1 MIKTIIFDLG
11 GVIVSSEIELLDE
24 KIADYLEIPLEEFK
38 EFLAQYKL
46 DLTKGKLSLMD
57 VYSNVLKAFSKTD
70 IGVEDIVKKHL
81 EIFEDSLS
89 DLDENIL
96 SLVSR
101 LRKNGYNVVCLT
113 NAESDVVPIVR
124 ASGLYNYFERAYI
137 STEIGMAKPSSEIY
151 LTVFEDLDCKPEEV
165 LFIDDKLEN
174 VTAARRLGTNIVHY
188 RPHMDLERELAAYS
202 IRTH

>member
-24 KIADYLEIPLEEFK
+24 KIADYLGIPLKGFK
-38 EFLAQYKL
+38 GFVAQYKL
-46 DLTKGKLSLMD
+46 DLTKGRLSLGD
-57 VYSNVLKAFSKTD
+57 VYSHVLKAFSKTE
-70 IGVEDIVKKHL
+70 ISSEDIVRKHL
-81 EIFEDSLS
+81 EIFEGSLS
-89 DLDENIL
+89 DLDKNIL
-96 SLVSR
+96 SLVGR

-113 NAESDVVPIVR
+113 NAESDVVPIVS
-124 ASGLYNYFERAYI
+124 ASGLYDYFERAYI
-137 STEIGMAKPSSEIY
+137 STEMGMAKPSNEIY
-151 LTVFEDLDCKPEEV
+151 LTVFEDLGCKPEEV

-174 VTAARRLGTNIVHY
+174 VAAAMRLGTNIVHY